1 MNLCIGK
8 HGIFIL
14 DTIAHHICDQS
25 SWDYQQG
32 NLRAVPQ
39 TGLYAF
45 NGWLLRSLH
54 QFQDLSIICIRLAK
68 QTDIVITGYDAANG
82 D

>member
-1 MNLCIGK
+1 MNLCIQK
-8 HGIFIL
+8 QGIFCL
-14 DTIAHHICDQS
+14 DTIAHPACDQS
-25 SWDYQQG
+25 SEG
-32 NLRAVPQ
+32 NQRKTTPQ

-68 QTDIVITGYDAANG
+68 QTDMVITGLDAANG
-82 D
+82 G